1 MSTIGHADYTM
12 RYNDRRE
19 SNVTAKPMKPFAQR
33 FLELARSRSPFCLG
47 IDPTPQLLK
56 SWNLPHTAEG
66 LGRMCETVAS
76 AAEDRLA
83 IVKPQIAFFERFGS
97 KGIQVLE
104 KLIDAFHERGTLVI
118 VDGKRGDIG
127 STVEAYAQ
135 AYLGESSAFRADA
148 MTAHAY
154 LGFGALK
161 PLLTHAVDAGAGV
174 FVVVRS
180 SNVEGTALQTA
191 VLNNDGRT
199 VADSLADAITEFNEQ
214 TNIAETTG
222 SEIGPVGAVVGATI
236 ENELLPTLERL
247 PKSLILAPGIGHQGA
262 TYEDLRNR
270 FQQHAARAVPS
281 SSRAVLD
288 RGPDVQQ
295 LRQEIIKQ
303 CDAARTNR

>member
-1 MSTIGHADYTM
+1 
-12 RYNDRRE
+12 
-19 SNVTAKPMKPFAQR
+19 MKSFAQR
-33 FLELARSRSPFCLG
+33 FLQLAASRSPFCLG

-56 SWNLPHTAEG
+56 AWNLPHSADG
-66 LGRMCETVAS
+66 LAQMCETMVT

-104 KLIDAFHERGTLVI
+104 KLIDAFHERGTLVL

-135 AYLGESSAFRADA
+135 AYLGPASAFQADA

-154 LGFGALK
+154 LGFGSLM
-161 PLLTHAVDAGAGV
+161 PLLTHAVDSGAGV

-191 VLNNDGRT
+191 VLNDDGRT
-199 VADSLADAITEFNEQ
+199 VADSLADMITEFNQQ
-214 TNIAETTG
+214 TSG

-236 ENELLPTLERL
+236 ENDLLPTLDRL
-247 PKSLILAPGIGHQGA
+247 TQSLILAPGIGHQGA
-262 TYEDLRNR
+262 TFDDLRRR
-270 FQQHAARAVPS
+270 FERHAARAIPS

-288 RGPDVQQ
+288 RGPDVEQ
-295 LRQEIIKQ
+295 LRSEIVKQ
-303 CDAARTNR
+303 REAARLGD

>member
-1 MSTIGHADYTM
+1 MRLSRADSYDDRDHHATK
-12 RYNDRRE
+12 
-19 SNVTAKPMKPFAQR
+19 SMKPFAQR
-33 FLELARSRSPFCLG
+33 FLELADSRSPFCLG

-56 SWNLPHTAEG
+56 AWG
-66 LGRMCETVAS
+66 LTDSADGLARMCEAVVT
-76 AAEDRLA
+76 AAEERLA

-104 KLIDAFHERGTLVI
+104 RLIDSFHDRGTLVL
-118 VDGKRGDIG
+118 VDAKRGDIG

-135 AYLGESSAFRADA
+135 AYLGPSSAFRADA
-148 MTAHAY
+148 MTTHAY

-161 PLLTHAVDAGAGV
+161 PLLTHAVNVGAGV

-180 SNVEGTALQTA
+180 SNVEGIALQTA

-199 VADSLADAITEFNEQ
+199 VADSLADMITEFNEQ
-214 TNIAETTG
+214 SSG
-222 SEIGPVGAVVGATI
+222 SQNRGTEIGPVGAVVGATI

-262 TYEDLRNR
+262 TYDDLRKR
-270 FQQHAARAVPS
+270 FERHAARAIPS

-295 LRQEIIKQ
+295 LRDEIVNQ
-303 CDAARTNR
+303 CHAARFQP

>member
-1 MSTIGHADYTM
+1 
-12 RYNDRRE
+12 
-19 SNVTAKPMKPFAQR
+19 MKSFAQR
-33 FLELARSRSPFCLG
+33 FLELAGLRSSFCLG

-56 SWNLPHTAEG
+56 AWNLPHTADG
-66 LGRMCETVAS
+66 LAQMCETVVT

-104 KLIDAFHERGTLVI
+104 KLIDAFHERGTLVL

-135 AYLGESSAFRADA
+135 AYLGPASAFRADA
-148 MTAHAY
+148 ITVHAY
-154 LGFGALK
+154 LGFGSLK

-191 VLNNDGRT
+191 VLNHDGRT
-199 VADSLADAITEFNEQ
+199 VADSLADMITEFNQQ
-214 TNIAETTG
+214 TSG

-236 ENELLPTLERL
+236 ENDLLPTLDRL
-247 PKSLILAPGIGHQGA
+247 AQSLILAPGIGHQGA
-262 TYEDLRNR
+262 TFEDLRRR
-270 FQQHAARAVPS
+270 FERHAPRAIPS

-288 RGPDVQQ
+288 RGPDVEQ
-295 LRQEIIKQ
+295 LRSEIIKQ
-303 CDAARTNR
+303 CEAARLDH

>member
-1 MSTIGHADYTM
+1 
-12 RYNDRRE
+12 
-19 SNVTAKPMKPFAQR
+19 MKSFPQR
-33 FLELARSRSPFCLG
+33 FLELAETRSPFCLG

-56 SWNLPHTAEG
+56 AWNLPPSAEG
-66 LGRMCETVAS
+66 LARMSEIVAT

-83 IVKPQIAFFERFGS
+83 IVKPQLAFFERFGA
-97 KGIQVLE
+97 KGIHVVE
-104 KLIDAFHERGTLVI
+104 TLIESFHERGTLVL

-135 AYLGESSAFRADA
+135 AYLGRASAFRADA

-154 LGFGALK
+154 LGFGSLK

-199 VADSLADAITEFNEQ
+199 VADALADLITEFNEQ
-214 TNIAETTG
+214 TGGN
-222 SEIGPVGAVVGATI
+222 EIGPVGAVVGATI

-262 TYEDLRNR
+262 TYEDLRKR
-270 FQQHAARAVPS
+270 FGRHAARAIPS

-288 RGPDVQQ
+288 RGPDVEQ
-295 LRQEIIKQ
+295 LRSEIIKQ
-303 CDAARTNR
+303 CDAARLN

>member
-1 MSTIGHADYTM
+1 
-12 RYNDRRE
+12 
-19 SNVTAKPMKPFAQR
+19 MKNFGQR

-56 SWNLPHTAEG
+56 AWNLPHSADG
-66 LGRMCETVAS
+66 LAQMCETVVS

-97 KGIQVLE
+97 KGIEVLE
-104 KLIDAFHERGTLVI
+104 RLIAAFQERGTLVL

-135 AYLGESSAFRADA
+135 AYLGPASAFHADA
-148 MTAHAY
+148 ITAHAY

-161 PLLTHAVDAGAGV
+161 PLLTHAVDSGAGV

-191 VLNNDGRT
+191 VLKDGRT
-199 VADSLADAITEFNEQ
+199 VADSLAEMITEFNQQ
-214 TNIAETTG
+214 TSG

-236 ENELLPTLERL
+236 ENLMPTLDRL
-247 PKSLILAPGIGHQGA
+247 PQSLLLAPGIGHQGA
-262 TYEDLRNR
+262 TFEDLRRR
-270 FQQHAARAVPS
+270 FERHAARAIPS

-288 RGPDVQQ
+288 RGPNVAQ
-295 LRQEIIKQ
+295 LRAEIVTQ
-303 CDAARTNR
+303 CSAARLDQ

>member
-1 MSTIGHADYTM
+1 
-12 RYNDRRE
+12 
-19 SNVTAKPMKPFAQR
+19 MKPFAQR

-47 IDPTPQLLK
+47 VDPTPQLLK
-56 SWNLPHTAEG
+56 AWQLADSDEG
-66 LGRMCETVAS
+66 LERMCESVVT

-104 KLIDAFHERGTLVI
+104 KLIDAFHERGTLVLI
-118 VDGKRGDIG
+118 DAKRGDIG

-135 AYLGESSAFRADA
+135 AYLGPLSAFRGDA
-148 MTAHAY
+148 MTTHAY

-191 VLNNDGRT
+191 TLKHDGRT
-199 VADSLADAITEFNEQ
+199 VADSLADAITKFNEPVSG
-214 TNIAETTG
+214 T
-222 SEIGPVGAVVGATI
+222 EIGPVGAVVGATI
-236 ENELLPTLERL
+236 EHELLPTLERL
-247 PKSLILAPGIGHQGA
+247 PRSLILAPGIGHQGA
-262 TYEDLRNR
+262 TYDDLRKR
-270 FQQHAARAVPS
+270 FARHAARAIPS

-288 RGPDVQQ
+288 RGPSVDQ
-295 LRQEIIKQ
+295 LRNEIVKQ
-303 CDAARTNR
+303 CDAARLN